1 MPNPSMIIRALITR
15 SRQARPSLRLD
26 DSLDGRDAL
35 FSVQWGGSVS
45 LSVIEFDCWSVYS
58 DAAAAHHARY
68 KRARRVLYLPA
79 TLTVLAASGV
89 AAGRADLSLLWWSA
103 ATLLAIAVA
112 GQLLENYAA
121 ARSRRRWDRNPLLEC
136 IHALGGFAGLPVIW
150 GRNIPAVVR
159 LEAAADHK
167 TKAAELAA
175 AYKSWVE
182 ELAGVYADDAIGV
195 IETLSDEYHGT
206 LGDLRVTAAELV

>member
-1 MPNPSMIIRALITR
+1 
-15 SRQARPSLRLD
+15 
-26 DSLDGRDAL
+26 
-35 FSVQWGGSVS
+35 
-45 LSVIEFDCWSVYS
+45 
-58 DAAAAHHARY
+58 
-68 KRARRVLYLPA
+68 
-79 TLTVLAASGV
+79 
-89 AAGRADLSLLWWSA
+89 
-103 ATLLAIAVA
+103 
-112 GQLLENYAA
+112 
-121 ARSRRRWDRNPLLEC
+121 
-136 IHALGGFAGLPVIW
+136 VIW